1 MIALLTSLFTV
12 SLAAKIEIAE
22 VPLLY
27 ANVCKNDPDSCS
39 YLPDESKDLYSRFPS
54 DFIVNHELFEN
65 IGKPKEY
72 N

>member
-1 MIALLTSLFTV
+1 MALKAVLFAV
-12 SLAAKIEIAE
+12 ALAAKIEVKE

-27 ANVCKNDPDSCS
+27 ANVCRDDPDSCT
-39 YLPDESKDLYSRFPS
+39 YLPDESKDLYSRFPA
-54 DFIVNHELFEN
+54 DFLVNHELFEN